1 MFQSAKC
8 CYLTFLGTNKFCVVV
23 ATILMCI
30 THYSNL
36 DNIIHNNNC
45 THRKKR
51 QRVLRKDTEEK
62 IAKTYYRML
71 TWIINLVK
79 TDKEFPARLR
89 EWQTHCFKGSPRQ
102 YKDPGNGPNRV
113 ETVPA
118 EHRTQ
123 RHTGGEAP
131 DPELALFQTEANFDF
146 FSNNPLGFDS
156 RDVANSTGV

>member
-1 MFQSAKC
+1 
-8 CYLTFLGTNKFCVVV
+8 
-23 ATILMCI
+23 
-30 THYSNL
+30 
-36 DNIIHNNNC
+36 
-45 THRKKR
+45 
-51 QRVLRKDTEEK
+51 
-62 IAKTYYRML
+62 ML

-89 EWQTHCFKGSPRQ
+89 EWQTHCFKGSSRA

-131 DPELALFQTEANFDF
+131 DPELALFQEEANIDF